1 MVTWKK
7 QVSIAWT
14 KRLSVGNALIDA
26 EHRNLISMVNDVV
39 CAIRA
44 MDCSALSE
52 TLQLL
57 EDWLGV
63 HFANEERI
71 ARAVN
76 FDFTQHRL
84 AQTHSLKELR
94 YLRDELAVEDGI
106 WPEDAVKHYSS
117 FLKKWIIDDHIL
129 RVDMLMKPLL
139 QSQDYN
145 LRPN

>member
-26 EHRNLISMVNDVV
+26 EHRNLIGMVNDVV

-44 MDCSALSE
+44 MDCLALSE

-71 ARAVN
+71 ARM
-76 FDFTQHRL
+76 T
-84 AQTHSLKELR
+84 TT
-94 YLRDELAVEDGI
+94 YL
-106 WPEDAVKHYSS
+106 
-117 FLKKWIIDDHIL
+117 
-129 RVDMLMKPLL
+129 
-139 QSQDYN
+139 
-145 LRPN
+145 PNGRRS